1 MLRRLSLLAL
11 CAISALA
18 LSGCHNT
25 DNDTEEA
32 SFDTIGEQHVYDLPK
47 KAEPVRVIPIHESQ
61 IIQRQP
67 AVATKSYDH
76 IGEENVF
83 DN

>member
-1 MLRRLSLLAL
+1 MLKRLSLLAL
-11 CAISALA
+11 FAISALA

-25 DNDTEEA
+25 DSDKEEA
-32 SFDTIGEQHVYDLPK
+32 SFDTVGEQHVYDLPK
-47 KAEPVRVIPIHESQ
+47 KVEPTRVLPVHESQ
-61 IIQRQP
+61 LIQRHP
-67 AVATKSYDH
+67 AVATQTYDH

>member
-1 MLRRLSLLAL
+1 MLKRLLLLAVF
-11 CAISALA
+11 AISALA
-18 LSGCHNT
+18 LSGCHNS

-47 KAEPVRVIPIHESQ
+47 KAEPVRALPVHQSQ
-61 IIQRQP
+61 ILQRQP
-67 AVATKSYDH
+67 AVATQSYDH